1 MGATRLVE
9 SFDRRTL
16 TGVLLRDLDAQFD
29 RLLTSPS
36 RDLFV
41 DPPESVR
48 ILVLGGVAMMAYR
61 SDRRTTD
68 VDSVTK
74 LHEALT
80 VAARTVATTHGL
92 RRDWLNDET
101 IGSEPPLPPPH
112 TDPIF
117 QGKRITVVQP
127 GPAYLLAT
135 KIVAG
140 RQRDIEDA
148 ATLMATTGH
157 TSVDSLCDLVT
168 EVYGTADP
176 RPGTNVPA
184 NATQAL
190 LHYLAQQQRGH
201 RRSQDMPDIGW

>member
-1 MGATRLVE
+1 MVR
-9 SFDRRTL
+9 SFDHRTL

-29 RLLTSPS
+29 KLLTSPS
-36 RDLFV
+36 RDLFAN
-41 DPPESVR
+41 PPESVR
-48 ILVLGGVAMMAYR
+48 ILVLGGVAMMAY
-61 SDRRTTD
+61 SPDRRTTD

-101 IGSEPPLPPPH
+101 IGSEPPLPPTH
-112 TDPIF
+112 TDPVF

-148 ATLMATTGH
+148 AALMATTGH
-157 TSVDSLCDLVT
+157 TSIDTLCGLVT
-168 EVYGTADP
+168 EVYGTTDP
-176 RPGTNVPA
+176 RPATNIPA
-184 NATQAL
+184 NAAQAL
-190 LHYLAQQQRGH
+190 LYYSAQQ
-201 RRSQDMPDIGW
+201 RRRLRSRDLPDIGW